1 MRVSMGSLQ
10 DHCPSLS
17 PLFPWLQDALLGSPS
32 PPTHAFSVP
41 LPRLHTGHRPRL
53 IRSLCL
59 SLPFLTLCG
68 PISTAEATRRL
79 SSKIPHRR
87 VPSRFPSRCFS
98 ASPGACRP
106 LHLDL
111 CPAPAPAPES
121 PPQTEIR
128 PLASKVRLGPPSSW
142 LLRLQALDGLS
153 AHVFPPGSLTCPA
166 LTWSR
171 CHPLH
176 QENGKASRI
185 PHWPTP
191 PLLQPE
197 WAVQNATARRKPAHR
212 PRAVGPGVPSSFL
225 PPILFSTSSPQPRRP
240 SPLGLFISLL
250 LPATPGTELFPSF
263 EKLLLSFQPRDLS

>member
-1 MRVSMGSLQ
+1 MEQICWGKREGQQGGSGWGRGTQQARVGKLAPARPLLEAGRPAAASSLEQPLTHSVPGGHRFPFLLSGLLKRPKEVEEMRVSMGSLQ

-17 PLFPWLQDALLGSPS
+17 PLFPWLQDALPGSAS

-128 PLASKVRLGPPSSW
+128 PLASKVRLDPT
-142 LLRLQALDGLS
+142 LLLAPQA
-153 AHVFPPGSLTCPA
+153 PGSRWT
-166 LTWSR
+166 
-171 CHPLH
+171 
-176 QENGKASRI
+176 
-185 PHWPTP
+185 
-191 PLLQPE
+191 
-197 WAVQNATARRKPAHR
+197 
-212 PRAVGPGVPSSFL
+212 
-225 PPILFSTSSPQPRRP
+225 
-240 SPLGLFISLL
+240 
-250 LPATPGTELFPSF
+250 
-263 EKLLLSFQPRDLS
+263 

>member
-1 MRVSMGSLQ
+1 MGEGDRTGSSQEVGPGAPSAGGGETCGGLLLGAAPYSLCPGGHRFPFLLSGLLKRPKEVEEMRVSMGSLQ

-17 PLFPWLQDALLGSPS
+17 PLFPWLQDALPGSAS

-128 PLASKVRLGPPSSW
+128 PLASKVRLDPT
-142 LLRLQALDGLS
+142 LLLAPQA
-153 AHVFPPGSLTCPA
+153 PGSRWT
-166 LTWSR
+166 
-171 CHPLH
+171 
-176 QENGKASRI
+176 
-185 PHWPTP
+185 
-191 PLLQPE
+191 
-197 WAVQNATARRKPAHR
+197 
-212 PRAVGPGVPSSFL
+212 
-225 PPILFSTSSPQPRRP
+225 
-240 SPLGLFISLL
+240 
-250 LPATPGTELFPSF
+250 
-263 EKLLLSFQPRDLS
+263 